1 MRNLKRT
8 LSLVL
13 AALMLMGMMVVGAG
27 AAGVDDFSDKDEIVN
42 KDAVSM
48 LTILGVINGKED
60 GSYYAPKDNVTR
72 AEMAKMIAT
81 ILNQGAD
88 VNDLYAN
95 LETGLTDIDNSW
107 AKGYINYCYS
117 LGIIAGRGN
126 GTFDPTAPVTGNE
139 AAKML
144 LVAIGYDPE
153 VEGLTGASWAIKTT
167 SLASTLGIFDDL
179 TAPTAENLNRDNAA
193 LLIYNALDVEMIQ
206 KYEDGYA
213 MIFDDHRTLLSNKYG
228 VYKVEGIVTAN
239 EWAELNQTNSEATA
253 KTGKTTLDHVKVYA
267 STTSNTTVA
276 EYVEEK
282 EPVTFNVS
290 TDVSMLGKAVT
301 MYIKKTTVL
310 ANSTVLGVTVDDKV
324 NVIEGTVA
332 NSSKV
337 TDLLKGTGLSVTDDT
352 EYYVNYGYE
361 TASKAAELISDY
373 DWTKTASKFNM
384 NGVDVKLIDNNNDG
398 DVEYVLYIRE
408 TLSNVVRTNTK
419 DETVTINVPVVDAN
433 GILTTT
439 TSKASTTTQVLD
451 NADVV
456 TSMELA
462 ADDLI
467 LYVQYGGRT
476 YITEPTIVTGTMTR
490 VDRDQAEELYITVD
504 DGETYKMS
512 YIREV
517 ESQVDADITRFYIE
531 NAGQSTGAKFDT
543 KYDFILDS
551 NGYIV
556 AFRPAE
562 DVVAN
567 YGLVIGSAWTQNALT
582 KAGEVKILRAD
593 NVEQTY
599 TIDWKASD
607 DCFTNGE
614 TGLENYLGTRDV
626 NNNIG
631 GTTTGN
637 NLNNAAGTVIEYS
650 LTEDNIL
657 TIENVLNLNGLTA
670 GKLTVASNGDQSK
683 ITIDDNSKAVAK
695 IDSSNPNFPANLQ
708 YNLNSKYENGNGYLN
723 VNVKGTAVQET
734 FAIDKNTIAFYYD
747 VKDDGTVKYG
757 VATGWENMGDVAA
770 NVDAQ
775 VYPVITKSGGQYV
788 ASSLADVVLFN
799 AELTTNTANYMLVLN
814 ANAVDSKNL
823 ELNVVFEDGT
833 TAAITVSKSDYGTA
847 FGTNASFMKAYKY
860 GVDGNGKYTIDT
872 TSAIA
877 AKPAALLQNGTVDVN
892 GTYLT
897 ILGNTNIWDVTD
909 VDSAN
914 DEVTTGSFDYVNKKW
929 AVVVDTNS
937 GKTMK
942 TAWVW
947 DMDSDNIYG
956 TSCTFDWNLT
966 NYETVWATGTIY
978 DYMQLAQALNSGKN
992 VRVVGNLTLTYP
1004 LNIPAGITVQVEG
1017 NLTTTATNNVTG
1029 QGNLRVYGTYYA
1041 NSNIVVPTQVLALE
1055 TADNISIKADTHVYN
1070 SATLGATVTNTATNT
1085 IDTGVH
1091 FCSRNGT
1098 VDAWNYLVINGH
1110 YESNDTILNVGG
1122 EINSTN
1128 TMIVFG
1134 NLTIKSGTLTVGKTA
1149 AGNLVMAGNGTI
1161 SGNGTLQVGTAGT
1174 VDGNVTLTTG
1184 SAVNMAGSVIVDAK
1198 GTISQNYV
1206 SGKTLTAGSVTIN
1219 GGTVNVPGSIVAS
1232 TGSVVIGANS
1242 HVTVTGTISA
1252 PNGVVSISD
1261 GATVE
1266 TGSESGKPGTGLA
1279 LGSLTVKGQSIAVS
1293 GSDLYVN
1300 LSYAAANNTNSVA
1313 FAYSLANDTTNV
1325 TVSIRD
1331 EHNNAIVGNTG
1342 TNALSTGVYTIVLS
1356 SPTADAVTYRVHVTV
1371 GDAIKDTSLTSITVK
1386 GVTASKVDD
1395 STANGSEEHP
1405 IKYEVELTYNL
1416 AWDTVATQ
1424 LSIVTKESSATV
1436 ANFKAGTT
1444 NIADITD
1451 ADADKTG
1458 TVAAGFVTFSVKADK
1473 RNETFYQLEV
1483 KVNDS
1488 KKVTLNTTVDS
1499 SNVTL
1504 SAYKVSGDT
1513 KFTAVAGNIE
1523 TVSNKEMFLQFNN
1536 VGYEGLK
1543 VYYQILSAGAIAD
1556 EKAWVELPAN
1566 PDGTYTLTTTILAQ
1580 AEGKTIVLK
1589 AEATTPMVQFT
1600 VKSSTNVMVNNV
1612 PVSGNSLYVSQN
1624 STATVSVKA
1633 GEKVSFN
1640 GATYQYVKAENGY
1653 DIYNVTFGTVDAS
1666 LTVG

>member
-337 TDLLKGTGLSVTDDT
+337 TDLLKGTGLSVNDNT

-361 TASKAAELISDY
+361 SASSASALISDY
-373 DWTKTASKFNM
+373 DWNSTASKFNM

-398 DVEYVLYIRE
+398 EVEYVLYIRE

-419 DETVTINVPVVDAN
+419 DETVTINVPVVGAN
-433 GILTTT
+433 GLLPTVTTN
-439 TSKASTTTQVLD
+439 KASTTTQVLD

-456 TSMELA
+456 TSMDLA

-490 VDRDQAEELYITVD
+490 VDRDQADEQYITVD
-504 DGETYKMS
+504 DGNTYKMS

-531 NAGQSTGAKFDT
+531 NAGKNNGAQFDT

-567 YGLVIGSAWTQNALT
+567 YGLVIGSAWTQNALS
-582 KAGEVKILRAD
+582 KAGEIKILTAD
-593 NVEQTY
+593 SLEVTY
-599 TIDWKASD
+599 DIDWSASVGSDKAFAND
-607 DCFTNGE
+607 TALE
-614 TGLENYLGTRDV
+614 TYLGTRDV
-626 NNNIG
+626 NLY
-631 GTTTGN
+631 GN
-637 NLNNAAGTVIEYS
+637 TLNAAVGTVIEYS
-650 LTEDNIL
+650 LNENNVL
-657 TIENVLNLNGLTA
+657 TIKNVLNLNGLQA
-670 GKLTVASNGDQSK
+670 NGDLSVSSSSDQDN
-683 ITIDDNSKAVAK
+683 ITIDDSREAYAYIENRYNAT
-695 IDSSNPNFPANLQ
+695 NLQ
-708 YNLNSKYENGNGYLN
+708 YTLQSKYETGDGYLN
-723 VNVKGTAVQET
+723 VLVNGNQKT
-734 FAIDKNTIAFYYD
+734 FAVDKNTIAFYFD
-747 VKDDGTVKYG
+747 DKDNDGLADSGEYG
-757 VATGWENMGDVAA
+757 VATGWENMGDVNAG
-770 NVDAQ
+770 VKAQ

-788 ASSLADVVLFN
+788 ASTLADVVLFN
-799 AELTTNTANYMLVLN
+799 AELTNNSANYMLVLN

-833 TAAITVSKSDYGTA
+833 TSVITVSKSDYSY
-847 FGTNASFMKAYKY
+847 FNSNSSFMKAYKY
-860 GVDGNGKYTIDT
+860 SVNSKGEYTINT
-872 TSAIA
+872 ASAVAPVATS
-877 AKPAALLQNGTVDVN
+877 LLQNGTVDA
-892 GTYLT
+892 GGKYLT
-897 ILGNTNIWDVTD
+897 IVGNTNIWDVTD
-909 VDSAN
+909 VDSAK
-914 DEVTTGSFDYVNKKW
+914 DEVTTGSFDYVNDKW
-929 AVVVDTNS
+929 AVVIDTNS
-937 GKTMK
+937 GKTLK

-947 DMDSDNIYG
+947 DMDGDGSFG
-956 TSCTFDWNLT
+956 STCAFDWSLSNYSEVYLT
-966 NYETVWATGTIY
+966 GNAFY
-978 DYMQLAQALNSGKN
+978 DQMNIVQALQAGKN
-992 VRVVGNLTLTYP
+992 VMVMNNGLTASLNFNLV
-1004 LNIPAGITVQVEG
+1004 IPAGLTVQFQG
-1017 NLTTTATNNVTG
+1017 NLNTNGYTVTG
-1029 QGNLRVYGTYYA
+1029 AGNLRVYGDYTV
-1041 NSNIVVPTQVLALE
+1041 SNGNITVPTQVGGAL
-1055 TADNISIKADTHVYN
+1055 TISAPTTIIKDTHVAGNINVNAATTVSNGVHVCSNGTLYVNSTLDIYGHVQAANVQANANINIYSNNTLLVFGNLEINAPAAVTVGGVIGSTTYTGALTMGGAGTIKGNGSLVVNYGTLTLSTASDVNMTGSFTVNANGAVTQNYAYN
-1070 SATLGATVTNTATNT
+1070 KNLSANTIYIAGSINVPGNVAATTTLTVTGTATGKIGGVFTEAGVIETFTNVSSGTGSGTVTGLALTSLKVKGVSANLVGNTASVNLAYSVANDTTVNKFAFTCNDAGATVT
-1085 IDTGVH
+1085 VLQ
-1091 FCSRNGT
+1091 NGQT
-1098 VDAWNYLVINGH
+1098 V
-1110 YESNDTILNVGG
+1110 
-1122 EINSTN
+1122 
-1128 TMIVFG
+1128 
-1134 NLTIKSGTLTVGKTA
+1134 
-1149 AGNLVMAGNGTI
+1149 
-1161 SGNGTLQVGTAGT
+1161 
-1174 VDGNVTLTTG
+1174 
-1184 SAVNMAGSVIVDAK
+1184 
-1198 GTISQNYV
+1198 
-1206 SGKTLTAGSVTIN
+1206 
-1219 GGTVNVPGSIVAS
+1219 
-1232 TGSVVIGANS
+1232 
-1242 HVTVTGTISA
+1242 
-1252 PNGVVSISD
+1252 
-1261 GATVE
+1261 
-1266 TGSESGKPGTGLA
+1266 
-1279 LGSLTVKGQSIAVS
+1279 
-1293 GSDLYVN
+1293 
-1300 LSYAAANNTNSVA
+1300 
-1313 FAYSLANDTTNV
+1313 ANDTTAITAGTYTIILSKAGYNSV
-1325 TVSIRD
+1325 TYTLTVTTNAAGISTEVSSVAVKGAVATKDSNGNYTVSLTYNQAND
-1331 EHNNAIVGNTG
+1331 TTVDQLVVT
-1342 TNALSTGVYTIVLS
+1342 
-1356 SPTADAVTYRVHVTV
+1356 TADA
-1371 GDAIKDTSLTSITVK
+1371 
-1386 GVTASKVDD
+1386 
-1395 STANGSEEHP
+1395 N
-1405 IKYEVELTYNL
+1405 
-1416 AWDTVATQ
+1416 
-1424 LSIVTKESSATV
+1424 ATV
-1436 ANFKAGTT
+1436 VITDAGTT
-1444 NIADITD
+1444 GIVADG
-1451 ADADKTG
+1451 KG
-1458 TVAAGFVTFSVKADK
+1458 TVAAGTVTITVKAENGTTKDYTITITTTDTGK
-1473 RNETFYQLEV
+1473 V
-1483 KVNDS
+1483 KLATGSSVNAN
-1488 KKVTLNTTVDS
+1488 VYITTGDTVS
-1499 SNVTL
+1499 SN
-1504 SAYKVSGDT
+1504 DI
-1513 KFTAVAGNIE
+1513 KFTAQAVE
-1523 TVSNKEMFLQFNN
+1523 
-1536 VGYEGLK
+1536 GYEGL
-1543 VYYQILSAGAIAD
+1543 VVSYQIGNGSWI
-1556 EKAWVELPAN
+1556 VLPAN
-1566 PDGTYTLTTTILAQ
+1566 ADGSYTLTKAILAQ
-1580 AEGKTIVLK
+1580 AEGQTLTVK
-1589 AEATTPMVQFT
+1589 AEAKTEML
-1600 VKSSTNVMVNNV
+1600 KVNLAGTATYWLFVNDQQVV
-1612 PVSGNSLYVSQN
+1612 PADGKDYIYVSTGSTIKVQVATGTSVTCKDAQN
-1624 STATVSVKA
+1624 ENVVVGAPTADGNFWYYELA
-1633 GEKVSFN
+1633 SFKLN
-1640 GATYQYVKAENGY
+1640 GAT
-1653 DIYNVTFGTVDAS
+1653 
-1666 LTVG
+1666 LTIG